1 MAALDY
7 LQDKDFLLELDNN
20 NNKMYW
26 VKIEVLNSKELP
38 IQSIEGRVQ
47 PGSTISISGDSS
59 VRRTCNISFIADE
72 KENDLTNVENLLS
85 MNKKI
90 KIFVGIQN
98 DFNNHYDKIIWFQQ
112 GIFVIIQ
119 PSVSHSS
126 TGCLIS
132 LSCKDK
138 MCLLNGESAGGL
150 PTSITFN
157 EYDQIVG
164 KKVIDGDP
172 ETLENNPNN
181 YTVYQWTEGYKMW
194 DVDKGWYEISSSA
207 AQSMIGSRI
216 QVPQRIYDIIQ
227 TLVCNYGGE
236 DLSKIMINDIP
247 LQIKQIVRYVGN
259 EALYFNQDI
268 GLYTLDQDYVTT
280 EEGTWRSF
288 KYNEDIG
295 YVYTDFVYPG
305 TLVSGIGENVCSV
318 LDKIKA
324 TLGNY
329 EYFYDIE
336 GNFVFQEVRNYLN
349 NSYLPINGYR
359 LDDYYKYEVD
369 SEGKKTDKRI
379 IKLAEN
385 GLSILDGANYTV
397 DFNSNTKSVYTFNE
411 GNGLIVSFV
420 NNPNYTNIKNDF
432 HVWGKAADGFPIHY
446 HLVIKSKPL
455 PPFQP
460 RNVIFIQDEFGNYT
474 GGIRLPEEGE
484 TVEEEGKNYTP
495 KDWRAELYIRGLEK
509 WQKQIRPDV
518 YEQELLDLFDMI
530 YNFKDGKFKADI
542 VKYPNDL
549 QYFFDYLEPVSD
561 LYDCSVDSL
570 NPKVYSYQ
578 QDKIKRLYNTDIPN
592 YILINIGMDETSR
605 DKLITRCE
613 QEGQPYSNI
622 NPTVYS
628 HIAKNT
634 VGYTAQEVARDLL
647 YQYTN
652 YNESIT
658 IQCIPIYYLDVNT
671 RITVQDR
678 KAGIFGDYIIKTISL
693 PLSAEGTMSIS
704 AVRAL
709 ERL

>member
-20 NNKMYW
+20 NNKVYW

-98 DFNNHYDKIIWFQQ
+98 DFNNRYDKIIWFQQ

-119 PSVSHSS
+119 PSISHNSG
-126 TGCLIS
+126 GCLIN

-157 EYDQIVG
+157 EYDQIIG
-164 KKVIDGDP
+164 KKVTLIDP
-172 ETLENNPNN
+172 ASLETNPNN
-181 YTVYQWTEGYKMW
+181 YTVYQWNKGEGEVIYKIWNVDTGWTE
-194 DVDKGWYEISSSA
+194 VTPSA
-207 AQSMIGSRI
+207 AQSLIGSRI

-259 EALYFNQDI
+259 EALYFNSAT
-268 GLYTLDQDYVTT
+268 GMYTLDQEYVAGS
-280 EEGTWRSF
+280 EEGSWRSF

-295 YVYTDFVYPG
+295 YIYTDFVYPG
-305 TLVSGIGENVCSV
+305 SLISGIGENVCSV

-329 EYFYDIE
+329 EYFYDTQ
-336 GNFVFQEVRNYLN
+336 GNFVFQEIKNYLN
-349 NSYLPINGYR
+349 NSYTPEDVYR
-359 LDDYYKYEVD
+359 LDNNRKIEV
-369 SEGKKTDKRI
+369 SS
-379 IKLAEN
+379 N
-385 GLSILDGANYTV
+385 GLSILDDTNYEV
-397 DFNSNTKSVYTFNE
+397 DFHSNTKSVYTFNE

-432 HVWGKAADGFPIHY
+432 HVWGKASDGFPIHY
-446 HLVIKSKPL
+446 HLAIKEKPL
-455 PPFQP
+455 PPFEP
-460 RNVIFIQDEFGNYT
+460 RDVIFIQDEFGEYT
-474 GGIRLPEEGE
+474 GGIRLPEDGE
-484 TVEEEGKNYTP
+484 VGVSYTP

-509 WQKQIRPDV
+509 WKNQIRPDI

-530 YNFKDGKFKADI
+530 YDFKEEEGKFKADI
-542 VKYPNDL
+542 VNYPNDL
-549 QYFFDYLEPVSD
+549 QYFFDYLEPVNK

-592 YILINIGMDETSR
+592 YILINIGMDEISR
-605 DKLITRCE
+605 NNIITKCE
-613 QEGQPYSNI
+613 QEGQAYSNV
-622 NPTVYS
+622 NATVYS

-634 VGYTAQEVARDLL
+634 IGYTAQEVARDLL

-678 KAGIFGDYIIKTISL
+678 KASIFGDYIIKTISL
-693 PLSAEGTMSIS
+693 PLNAEGTMSIS